1 LYFRT
6 REEAVPKKTRLQG
19 KTIRCILFD
28 CGETLWTRNDKATW
42 QALEQAAN
50 LQAVALLHKYAS
62 TMDLPVVDDEQ
73 LGSKMRKAI
82 EKLMSKIRHQHPGY
96 EPDFT
101 TVTQEALIHLGF
113 PKFTRAVA
121 DAIFEALRVRIPAS
135 RTLFPD
141 VLPTL
146 TTLHERGFLLS
157 LVTNRQWGGTPFV
170 DDLRTL
176 GLLDYLDPSR
186 IAVSANLG
194 IRKPNPLIF
203 THALNALRVT
213 PAEAIMVG
221 DSLRADIAGAN
232 QLGIFAVWKPGQRIL
247 AEVKAE
253 LPPDK
258 PYLKEKH
265 LLAYARKLE
274 EKKDRPLLDT
284 VTPDLTIEYLG
295 DLLDIFLKAGP
306 Q

>member
-1 LYFRT
+1 M
-6 REEAVPKKTRLQG
+6 PKKTHNTLQG

-28 CGETLWTRNDKATW
+28 CGDTLWTRNDKETW

-50 LQAVALLHKYAS
+50 RQAVALLCQYAPAL
-62 TMDLPVVDDEQ
+62 DLPFTDEEQ
-73 LGSKMRKAI
+73 LGRKVRKAI
-82 EKLMSKIRHQHPGY
+82 DKLMSRIRQQHPGY

-101 TVTQEALIHLGF
+101 TATQEALIHLGF
-113 PKFTRAVA
+113 PKFSRTIA
-121 DAIFEALRVRIPAS
+121 DAIYEALRVRVPPS

-141 VLPTL
+141 ALPTL
-146 TTLHERGFLLS
+146 TMLHERGFLLS

-213 PAEAIMVG
+213 PEEAVMVG

-232 QLGIFAVWKPGQRIL
+232 QLGIFAVWKPSRRIL

-258 PYLKEKH
+258 PYLKDKH

-274 EKKDRPLLDT
+274 EKKDKPLLPSG
-284 VTPDLTIEYLG
+284 TPDLTIEYLG